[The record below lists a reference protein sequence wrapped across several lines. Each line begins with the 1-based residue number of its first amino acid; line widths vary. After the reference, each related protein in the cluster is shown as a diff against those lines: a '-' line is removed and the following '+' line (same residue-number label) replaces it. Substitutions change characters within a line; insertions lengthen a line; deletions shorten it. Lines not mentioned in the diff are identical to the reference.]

1 MKHETGLWE
10 AVVLRFCQI
19 SLSLAFLLLGA
30 LLAVPPFAGSAS
42 AQTAASGV
50 LERVDVQGNQRIEAL
65 TVQSYM
71 TIAAGEPLDA
81 GKVDQSLKALFATG
95 LFADVSIR
103 RQGNVLV
110 VNVVENPIINRLAFE
125 GNRRIDDDVLEPEVQ
140 LRPRI
145 VYTRSRVQSDVQR
158 ILQVYRRNG
167 RFATSVEPK
176 VVQLEQNRVDLIFE
190 INEGPVTG
198 IRRIDIIGNR
208 NFDDGKLRR
217 AIATKESRWYRFF
230 SSDDSYDPDRVTLD
244 RELLRKFYLERGYAD
259 FRVLS
264 AVAELTHDR
273 SDFFLTFTVEEGEL
287 YKFGKVEL
295 ATTLRNLDPETL
307 RGSLSIVEGETYNAE
322 AIEETIDNLN
332 FAVGRLGYA
341 FVDIRPKV
349 TRLREERVI
358 ELVLQINEGPRV
370 YIDRIN
376 ITGNIRTLD
385 KVVRREMK
393 LVEGDAFNTAK
404 LRRSRQQ
411 IRRLGF
417 FDKVDV
423 AQKQGETADK
433 VAIDVDVQ
441 ERSTGELSFGLGIST
456 TESVIGDISIRERNL
471 LGKAQDLKLSLGL
484 SATRQQIDLSFTEP
498 YFLDRNLSA
507 GFDVFSLK
515 EDQQDRSSF
524 DEQSK
529 GFSLRSRFP
538 ITENLK
544 QGLRYTLRSDTI
556 ENINNSTSP
565 LISLDEGDYLTSSI
579 SYDLTYDTRDDI
591 FLPTKGIIIRGGQD
605 FAGVGGDVRY
615 VRSAARWAYYYAIT
629 RDLVASLGLKGGHII
644 GLGQDVRVLNRF
656 FLGGDDFRGF
666 ESGGVGPR
674 DRSTDDAIG
683 GNAYFVTT
691 GELRFPIGLP
701 NDFGVLG
708 RAFTEIGTLLDP
720 DVSGADLQD
729 SKAPRMSLGVG
740 VSWRSPFGPIRVDL
754 AQALIKESFDKE
766 ELFRFSFGTRF

>member
-1 MKHETGLWE
+1 
-10 AVVLRFCQI
+10 LRFRLI
-19 SLSLAFLLLGA
+19 PLPFAATFAGA
-30 LLAVPPFAGSAS
+30 LFAALLMALAAAVPVLAQSVSAAPS
-42 AQTAASGV
+42 SSSTTV
-50 LERVDVQGNQRIEAL
+50 TRIDVQGNQRIEAL
-65 TVQSYM
+65 TVRSYM
-71 TIAAGEPLDA
+71 TIAAGDPFNARL
-81 GKVDQSLKALFATG
+81 VDQSLKALFATG

-103 RQGNVLV
+103 RQGNALV
-110 VNVVENPIINRLAFE
+110 VDLVENPIINRLAFE
-125 GNRRIDDDVLEPEVQ
+125 GNKRVNDDALEQEVQ

-145 VYTRSRVQSDVQR
+145 VYTRSRIQADVQR
-158 ILQVYRRNG
+158 ILQVYRRSG
-167 RFATSVEPK
+167 RYAASVEPK

-198 IRRIDIIGNR
+198 IRRIDIIGNK

-217 AIATKESRWYRFF
+217 TIATKETRWYRFF
-230 SSDDSYDPDRVTLD
+230 SSDDNYDSDRVTLD

-259 FRVLS
+259 FRVRS

-273 SDFFLTFTVEEGEL
+273 SNFFLAFTVEEGEL
-287 YKFGKVEL
+287 YKFGKIEL
-295 ATTLRNLDPETL
+295 ATTLRDLDAETL
-307 RGSLSIVEGETYNAE
+307 RGSLTIVEGETYNAE
-322 AIEETIDNLN
+322 AIEKSIEKLN
-332 FAVGRLGYA
+332 FAVGALGYA
-341 FVDIRPKV
+341 FVDIRPRVK
-349 TRLREERVI
+349 RLRDQRLI

-385 KVVRREMK
+385 KVIRREVR

-417 FDKVDV
+417 FDKIDV
-423 AQKQGETADK
+423 AQAPGEAPDK
-433 VAIDVDVQ
+433 VVIDVDVQ

-456 TESVIGDISIRERNL
+456 TETVVGDISIRERNL

-484 SATRQQIDLSFTEP
+484 SARRQQIDLSFTEP
-498 YFLDRNLSA
+498 YFLDRHVSA
-507 GFDVFSLK
+507 GFDIFSLK

-524 DEQSK
+524 DEQSR

-544 QGLRYTLRSDTI
+544 QGLRYTLRQDTI
-556 ENINNSTSP
+556 ENIDNDTSP
-565 LISLDEGDYLTSSI
+565 FILVDAGDYVTSAI
-579 SYDLTYDTRDDI
+579 SYSLTYDTRDDI
-591 FLPTKGIIIRGGQD
+591 FLPNTGIIISGGQQL
-605 FAGVGGDVRY
+605 AGLGGDIQY
-615 VRSAARWAYYYAIT
+615 IRSTAKLSYFYPIIQDVVAN
-629 RDLVASLGLKGGHII
+629 ASLTGGHIL
-644 GLGQDVRVLNRF
+644 GLDQDVRVLNRF
-656 FLGGDDFRGF
+656 FLGGDNFRGF
-666 ESGGVGPR
+666 ETGGLGPR
-674 DRSTDDAIG
+674 DSKTDDAIG
-683 GNAYFVTT
+683 GNTYFVAT

-720 DVSGADLQD
+720 DVSGPDLLD
-729 SKAPRMSLGVG
+729 SKEPRVSIGVG

-754 AQALIKESFDKE
+754 AQAVVKESFDKE

>member
-1 MKHETGLWE
+1 M
-10 AVVLRFCQI
+10 A
-19 SLSLAFLLLGA
+19 LAA
-30 LLAVPPFAGSAS
+30 AVPVLAQSVSAAPS
-42 AQTAASGV
+42 SSSTTV
-50 LERVDVQGNQRIEAL
+50 TRIDVQGNQRIEAL
-65 TVQSYM
+65 TVRSYM
-71 TIAAGEPLDA
+71 TIAAGDPFNARL
-81 GKVDQSLKALFATG
+81 VDQSLKALFATG

-103 RQGNVLV
+103 RQGNALV
-110 VNVVENPIINRLAFE
+110 VDLVENPIINRLAFE
-125 GNRRIDDDVLEPEVQ
+125 GNKRVNDDALEQEVQ

-145 VYTRSRVQSDVQR
+145 VYTRSRIQADVQR
-158 ILQVYRRNG
+158 ILQVYRRSG
-167 RFATSVEPK
+167 RYAASVEPK

-198 IRRIDIIGNR
+198 IRRIDIIGNK

-217 AIATKESRWYRFF
+217 TIATKETRWYRFF
-230 SSDDSYDPDRVTLD
+230 SSDDNYDPDRVTLD

-259 FRVLS
+259 FRVRS

-273 SDFFLTFTVEEGEL
+273 SNFFLAFTVEEGEL
-287 YKFGKVEL
+287 YKFGKIEL
-295 ATTLRNLDPETL
+295 ATTLRDLDAETL
-307 RGSLSIVEGETYNAE
+307 RGSLTIVEGETYNAE
-322 AIEETIDNLN
+322 AIEKSIEKLN
-332 FAVGRLGYA
+332 FAVGALGYA
-341 FVDIRPKV
+341 FVDIRPRVK
-349 TRLREERVI
+349 RLRDQRLI

-385 KVVRREMK
+385 KVIRREVR

-417 FDKVDV
+417 FDKIDV
-423 AQKQGETADK
+423 AQAPGEAPDK
-433 VAIDVDVQ
+433 VVIDVDVQ

-456 TESVIGDISIRERNL
+456 TETVVGDISIRERNL

-484 SATRQQIDLSFTEP
+484 SARRQQIDLSFTEP
-498 YFLDRNLSA
+498 YFLDRHVSA
-507 GFDVFSLK
+507 GFDIFSLK

-524 DEQSK
+524 DEQSR

-544 QGLRYTLRSDTI
+544 QGLRYTLRQDTI
-556 ENINNSTSP
+556 ENIDNDTSP
-565 LISLDEGDYLTSSI
+565 FILVDAGDYVTSAI
-579 SYDLTYDTRDDI
+579 SYSLTYDTRDDI
-591 FLPTKGIIIRGGQD
+591 FLPNTGIIISGGQQL
-605 FAGVGGDVRY
+605 AGLGGDIQY
-615 VRSAARWAYYYAIT
+615 IRSTAKLSYFYPIIQDVVAN
-629 RDLVASLGLKGGHII
+629 ASLTGGHIL
-644 GLGQDVRVLNRF
+644 GLDQDVRVLNRF
-656 FLGGDDFRGF
+656 FLGGDNFRGF
-666 ESGGVGPR
+666 ETGGLGPR
-674 DRSTDDAIG
+674 DSKTDDAIG
-683 GNAYFVTT
+683 GNTYFVAT

-720 DVSGADLQD
+720 DVSGPDLLD
-729 SKAPRMSLGVG
+729 SKEPRVSIGVG

-754 AQALIKESFDKE
+754 AQAVVKESFDKE

>member
-1 MKHETGLWE
+1 M
-10 AVVLRFCQI
+10 RFR
-19 SLSLAFLLLGA
+19 LTA
-30 LLAVPPFAGSAS
+30 LYLAVTLFAVAVWALPFAVPAGAAETASPSAI
-42 AQTAASGV
+42 A
-50 LERVDVQGNQRIEAL
+50 RIDVQGNQRIEAL

-71 TIAAGEPLDA
+71 AIAAGDPFDA
-81 GKVDQSLKALFATG
+81 GRVDQSLKALFATG

-125 GNRRIDDDVLEPEVQ
+125 GNRRIDDDALEQEVQ
-140 LRPRI
+140 LRPRV
-145 VYTRSRVQSDVQR
+145 VYTRSRVQADVQR

-167 RFATSVEPK
+167 RFAASVEPK

-190 INEGPVTG
+190 IGEGPVTG

-208 NFDDGKLRR
+208 NLDDGKLRR
-217 AIATKESRWYRFF
+217 AIATKETRWYRFF

-287 YKFGKVEL
+287 YKFGKIDL
-295 ATTLRNLDPETL
+295 TSTLRDLDPESL
-307 RGSLSIVEGETYNAE
+307 REVLTIVEGETYNAE
-322 AIEETIDNLN
+322 SIEKSIEKLN
-332 FAVGRLGYA
+332 FAVGRKGYA
-341 FVDIRPKV
+341 FVDIRPRV
-349 TRLREERVI
+349 DRQRDERVI
-358 ELVLQINEGPRV
+358 NLNFQINEGPRV

-376 ITGNIRTLD
+376 ISGNIRTLGE
-385 KVVRREMK
+385 VIRREMR

-404 LRRSRQQ
+404 LRRSRQE

-417 FDKVDV
+417 FDRVDV

-433 VAIDVDVQ
+433 VVIDVDVQ

-456 TESVIGDISIRERNL
+456 TEAVVGDISIRERNL

-484 SATRQQIDLSFTEP
+484 STTRQQIDLSFTEP

-507 GFDVFSLK
+507 GFDVFTRR

-524 DEQSK
+524 DEQAR

-538 ITENLK
+538 ITDNLK
-544 QGLRYTLRSDTI
+544 QGLQYTLREDTI
-556 ENINNSTSP
+556 ENIDNDTSP
-565 LISLDEGDYLTSSI
+565 FIRLDEGDYVTSSV
-579 SYDLTYDTRDDI
+579 SYNLVYDTRDDI
-591 FLPTKGIIIRGGQD
+591 FLPAEGVVIGGSQE
-605 FAGVGGDVRY
+605 FAGVGGDVRFI
-615 VRSAARWAYYYAIT
+615 RSTARWSFYHPVT
-629 RDLVASLGLKGGHII
+629 EDVVANLSLNGGHII
-644 GLGQDVRVLNRF
+644 GIGQDVRVLNRF
-656 FLGGDDFRGF
+656 FLGGDNFRGF
-666 ESGGVGPR
+666 ASGGVGPR
-674 DRSTDDAIG
+674 DATTDDAIG
-683 GNAYFVTT
+683 GNTFFVAT
-691 GELRFPIGLP
+691 GEFRFPIGLP

-708 RAFTEIGTLLDP
+708 RAFTQVGTLLDP
-720 DVSGADLQD
+720 DVNGVDLLD
-729 SKAPRMSLGVG
+729 SKDPRVSIGVG
-740 VSWRSPFGPIRVDL
+740 VSWRSPFGPISVDL
-754 AQALIKESFDKE
+754 AQAVVKESFDKD

>member
-1 MKHETGLWE
+1 M
-10 AVVLRFCQI
+10 A
-19 SLSLAFLLLGA
+19 LAA
-30 LLAVPPFAGSAS
+30 AVPVLAQSVSAAPS
-42 AQTAASGV
+42 SSSTTV
-50 LERVDVQGNQRIEAL
+50 TRIDVQGNQRIEAL
-65 TVQSYM
+65 TVRSYM
-71 TIAAGEPLDA
+71 TIAAGDPFNARL
-81 GKVDQSLKALFATG
+81 VDQSLKALFATG

-103 RQGNVLV
+103 RQGNALV
-110 VNVVENPIINRLAFE
+110 VDLVENPIINRLAFE
-125 GNRRIDDDVLEPEVQ
+125 GNKRVNDDALEQEVQ

-145 VYTRSRVQSDVQR
+145 VYTRSRIQADVQR
-158 ILQVYRRNG
+158 ILQVYRRSG
-167 RFATSVEPK
+167 RYAASVEPK

-198 IRRIDIIGNR
+198 IRRIDIIGNK

-217 AIATKESRWYRFF
+217 TIATKETRWYRFF
-230 SSDDSYDPDRVTLD
+230 SSDDNYDSDRVTLD

-259 FRVLS
+259 FRVRS

-273 SDFFLTFTVEEGEL
+273 SNFFLAFTVEEGEL
-287 YKFGKVEL
+287 YKFGKIEL
-295 ATTLRNLDPETL
+295 ATTLRDLDAETL
-307 RGSLSIVEGETYNAE
+307 RGSLTIVEGETYNAE
-322 AIEETIDNLN
+322 AIEKSIEKLN
-332 FAVGRLGYA
+332 FAVGALGYA
-341 FVDIRPKV
+341 FVDIRPRVK
-349 TRLREERVI
+349 RLRDQRLI

-385 KVVRREMK
+385 KVIRREVR

-417 FDKVDV
+417 FDKIDV
-423 AQKQGETADK
+423 AQAPGEAPDK
-433 VAIDVDVQ
+433 VVIDVDVQ

-456 TESVIGDISIRERNL
+456 TETVVGDISIRERNL

-484 SATRQQIDLSFTEP
+484 SARRQQIDLSFTEP
-498 YFLDRNLSA
+498 YFLDRHVSA
-507 GFDVFSLK
+507 GFDIFSLK

-524 DEQSK
+524 DEQSR

-544 QGLRYTLRSDTI
+544 QGLRYTLRQDTI
-556 ENINNSTSP
+556 ENIDNDTSP
-565 LISLDEGDYLTSSI
+565 FILVDAGDYVTSAI
-579 SYDLTYDTRDDI
+579 SYSLTYDTRDDI
-591 FLPTKGIIIRGGQD
+591 FLPNTGIIISGGQQL
-605 FAGVGGDVRY
+605 AGLGGDIQY
-615 VRSAARWAYYYAIT
+615 IRSTAKLSYFYPIIQDVVAN
-629 RDLVASLGLKGGHII
+629 ASLTGGHIL
-644 GLGQDVRVLNRF
+644 GLDQDVRVLNRF
-656 FLGGDDFRGF
+656 FLGGDNFRGF
-666 ESGGVGPR
+666 ETGGLGPR
-674 DRSTDDAIG
+674 DSKTDDAIG
-683 GNAYFVTT
+683 GNTYFVAT

-720 DVSGADLQD
+720 DVSGPDLLD
-729 SKAPRMSLGVG
+729 SKEPRVSIGVG

-754 AQALIKESFDKE
+754 AQAVVKESFDKE

>member
-1 MKHETGLWE
+1 M
-10 AVVLRFCQI
+10 RFRLI
-19 SLSLAFLLLGA
+19 PLPFAATFAGA
-30 LLAVPPFAGSAS
+30 LFAALLMALAAAVPVLAQSVSAAPS
-42 AQTAASGV
+42 SSSTTV
-50 LERVDVQGNQRIEAL
+50 TRIDVQGNQRIEAL
-65 TVQSYM
+65 TVRSYM
-71 TIAAGEPLDA
+71 TIAAGDPFNARL
-81 GKVDQSLKALFATG
+81 VDQSLKALFATG

-103 RQGNVLV
+103 RQGNALV
-110 VNVVENPIINRLAFE
+110 VDLVENPIINRLAFE
-125 GNRRIDDDVLEPEVQ
+125 GNKRVNDDALEQEVQ

-145 VYTRSRVQSDVQR
+145 VYTRSRIQADVQR
-158 ILQVYRRNG
+158 ILQVYRRSG
-167 RFATSVEPK
+167 RYAASVEPK

-198 IRRIDIIGNR
+198 IRRIDIIGNK

-217 AIATKESRWYRFF
+217 TIATKETRWYRFF
-230 SSDDSYDPDRVTLD
+230 SSDDNYDPDRVTLD

-259 FRVLS
+259 FRVRS

-273 SDFFLTFTVEEGEL
+273 SNFFLAFTVEEGEL
-287 YKFGKVEL
+287 YKFGKIEL
-295 ATTLRNLDPETL
+295 ATTLRDLDAETL
-307 RGSLSIVEGETYNAE
+307 RGSLTIVEGETYNAE
-322 AIEETIDNLN
+322 AIEKSIEKLN
-332 FAVGRLGYA
+332 FAVGALGYA
-341 FVDIRPKV
+341 FVDIRPRVK
-349 TRLREERVI
+349 RLRDQRLI

-385 KVVRREMK
+385 KVIRREVR

-417 FDKVDV
+417 FDKIDV
-423 AQKQGETADK
+423 AQAPGEAPDK
-433 VAIDVDVQ
+433 VVIDVDVQ

-456 TESVIGDISIRERNL
+456 TETVVGDISIRERNL

-484 SATRQQIDLSFTEP
+484 SARRQQIDLSFTEP
-498 YFLDRNLSA
+498 YFLDRHVSA
-507 GFDVFSLK
+507 GFDIFSLK

-524 DEQSK
+524 DEQSR

-544 QGLRYTLRSDTI
+544 QGLRYTLRQDTI
-556 ENINNSTSP
+556 ENIDNDTSP
-565 LISLDEGDYLTSSI
+565 FILVDAGDYVTSAI
-579 SYDLTYDTRDDI
+579 SYSLTYDTRDDI
-591 FLPTKGIIIRGGQD
+591 FLPNTGIIISGGQQL
-605 FAGVGGDVRY
+605 AGLGGDIQY
-615 VRSAARWAYYYAIT
+615 IRSTAKLSYFYPIIQDVVAN
-629 RDLVASLGLKGGHII
+629 ASLTGGHIL
-644 GLGQDVRVLNRF
+644 GLDQDVRVLNRF
-656 FLGGDDFRGF
+656 FLGGDNFRGF
-666 ESGGVGPR
+666 ETGGLGPR
-674 DRSTDDAIG
+674 DSKTDDAIG
-683 GNAYFVTT
+683 GNTYFVAT

-720 DVSGADLQD
+720 DVSGPDLLD
-729 SKAPRMSLGVG
+729 SKEPRVSIGVG

-754 AQALIKESFDKE
+754 AQAVVKESFDKE

>member
-1 MKHETGLWE
+1 M
-10 AVVLRFCQI
+10 RFRLI
-19 SLSLAFLLLGA
+19 PLPFAATFAGA
-30 LLAVPPFAGSAS
+30 LFAALLMALAAAVPVLAQSVSAAPS
-42 AQTAASGV
+42 SSSTTV
-50 LERVDVQGNQRIEAL
+50 TRIDVQGTQRIEAL
-65 TVQSYM
+65 TVRSYM
-71 TIAAGEPLDA
+71 TIAAGDPFNARL
-81 GKVDQSLKALFATG
+81 VDQSLKALFATG

-103 RQGNVLV
+103 RQGNALV
-110 VNVVENPIINRLAFE
+110 VDLVENPIINRLAFE
-125 GNRRIDDDVLEPEVQ
+125 GNKRVNDDALEQEVQ

-145 VYTRSRVQSDVQR
+145 VYTRSRIQADVQR
-158 ILQVYRRNG
+158 ILQVYRRSG
-167 RFATSVEPK
+167 RYAASVEPK

-198 IRRIDIIGNR
+198 IRRIDIIGNK

-217 AIATKESRWYRFF
+217 TIATKETRWYRFF
-230 SSDDSYDPDRVTLD
+230 SSDYNYDSDRVTLD

-259 FRVLS
+259 FRVRS

-273 SDFFLTFTVEEGEL
+273 SNFFLAFTVEEGEL
-287 YKFGKVEL
+287 YKFGKIEL
-295 ATTLRNLDPETL
+295 ATTLRDLDAETL
-307 RGSLSIVEGETYNAE
+307 RGSLTIVEGETYNAE
-322 AIEETIDNLN
+322 AIEKSIEKLN
-332 FAVGRLGYA
+332 FAVGALGYA
-341 FVDIRPKV
+341 FVDIRPRVK
-349 TRLREERVI
+349 RLRDQRLI

-385 KVVRREMK
+385 KVIRREVR

-417 FDKVDV
+417 FDKIDV
-423 AQKQGETADK
+423 AQAPGEAPDK
-433 VAIDVDVQ
+433 VVIDVDVQ

-456 TESVIGDISIRERNL
+456 TETVVGDISIRERNL

-484 SATRQQIDLSFTEP
+484 SARRQQIDLSFTEP
-498 YFLDRNLSA
+498 YFLDRHVSA
-507 GFDVFSLK
+507 GFDIFSLK

-524 DEQSK
+524 DEQSR

-544 QGLRYTLRSDTI
+544 QGLRYTLRQDTI
-556 ENINNSTSP
+556 ENIDNDTSP
-565 LISLDEGDYLTSSI
+565 FILVDAGDYVTSAI
-579 SYDLTYDTRDDI
+579 SYSLTYDTRDDI
-591 FLPTKGIIIRGGQD
+591 FLPNTGIIISGGQQL
-605 FAGVGGDVRY
+605 AGLGGDIQY
-615 VRSAARWAYYYAIT
+615 IRSTAKLSYFYPIIQDVVAN
-629 RDLVASLGLKGGHII
+629 ASLTGGHIL
-644 GLGQDVRVLNRF
+644 GLDQDVRVLNRF
-656 FLGGDDFRGF
+656 FLGGDNFRGF
-666 ESGGVGPR
+666 ETGGLGPR
-674 DRSTDDAIG
+674 DSKTDDAIG
-683 GNAYFVTT
+683 GNTYFVAT

-720 DVSGADLQD
+720 DVSGPDLLD
-729 SKAPRMSLGVG
+729 SKEPRVSIGVG

-754 AQALIKESFDKE
+754 AQAVVKESFDKE